1 MSRGAIEGIS
11 YWNILSEKDVQKLH
25 GSALKI
31 LEKTGVKVDSEDI
44 LGMLADKG
52 CRVDRAAHAVYM
64 HEDFVLDALSKHPH
78 GFVLRAVC
86 PENDCYFKAGKSMI
100 VTTAPGRSTVDIT
113 TWKPHM
119 PSKQEFYDYIS
130 LINGLDYIDMH
141 TAFPWAGFEGVP
153 ECMQLIEGF
162 AAKLRCGHKALWEG
176 SMVGNHRYIIQMAK
190 AFGTEVWMNTNP
202 TSPLTFSADC
212 LEIMCACCENDMPFS
227 ITSGPLPGVS
237 SPVTIAGTLALNIA
251 DILAGNAIAQTLKPG
266 SRTIAGSLILAL
278 DMKTGGPQF
287 ANAVSFLA
295 EAAFAQMWRYYDIP
309 CAVNSIGW
317 SNSKTIDY
325 QAAYETTMAFALQAA
340 AGATVLPFAGGLTA
354 ELTAHPLKAVI
365 DNDVAQLVRRIIHG
379 FQINEDTLAL
389 DLIDEMGFAP
399 TSYLAEEHTLEY
411 FRSERSYS
419 SVSDMSN
426 IAQWLDKGR
435 PTILDHAQEKMDR
448 ILAGES
454 RQITAEQEKAIAAV
468 LDEAREH
475 YRSTGAISEKEW
487 QIYQGVM

>member
-11 YWNILSEKDVQKLH
+11 YWNILSDQEVQKLH
-25 GSALKI
+25 SSALQI
-31 LEKTGVKVDSEDI
+31 LGRTGVKVEDENI
-44 LGMLADKG
+44 LAMLADSG
-52 CRVDRAAHAVYM
+52 CRVDQAAHVVYM
-64 HEDFVLDALSKHPH
+64 GEAFIADTLSKHPR
-78 GFVLRAVC
+78 GFVLRAIC

-100 VTTAPGRSTVDIT
+100 VTTAPGRSTVDIA
-113 TWKPHM
+113 TWKPYM
-119 PSKQEFYDYIS
+119 PSKKEFYDYVR
-130 LINGLDYIDMH
+130 LIDGLDFIDMH

-176 SMVGNHRYIIQMAK
+176 SMVGNHQYIIKMAK
-190 AFGTEVWMNTNP
+190 AVGTEVWMNTNP

-212 LEIMCACCENDMPFS
+212 LEIMRSCCENDMPFS

-266 SRTIAGSLILAL
+266 SRTIGGSLILAL
-278 DMKTGGPQF
+278 NMKTGGPQF
-287 ANAVSFLA
+287 SNAVSFLA

-317 SNSKTIDY
+317 SNSKMIDY
-325 QAAYETTMAFALQAA
+325 QAAYETTMAFALQAV
-340 AGATVLPFAGGLTA
+340 AGAAVLPFAGGLTA

-365 DNDVAQLVRRIIHG
+365 DNDVAQLVKRIVQG
-379 FQINEDTLAL
+379 FRINEDTLAL

-399 TSYLAEEHTLEY
+399 TSYLAEDHTLEY

-419 SVSDMSN
+419 TVADMSG
-426 IAQWLDKGR
+426 IAQWLEKDC
-435 PTILDHAQEKMDR
+435 PTILEHAQEKMDQ
-448 ILAGES
+448 ILASENS
-454 RQITAEQEKAIAAV
+454 WIDANREKAVAAV
-468 LDEAREH
+468 LEEARDY
-475 YRSTGAISEKEW
+475 YRATGMISEKEW
-487 QIYQGVM
+487 QIYQDVL